1 MENILF
7 DRFVEYGR
15 KAVAEKD
22 EVIYRPGDL
31 QRKNCA
37 YYLVTGIVALA
48 TITKEGEEKVYL
60 YFNSGRLIG
69 FTQLLME
76 VNNREGISWNR
87 KIGHAEVFII
97 ARSKCVLYQLRDRD
111 FKRLME
117 RDAAFNR
124 QVLHVV
130 TENYVELL
138 DHFQQALEE
147 SAGTRLCRLLLE
159 CYKERNGV
167 KVVPK
172 SMTFLEMSRYLGTHP
187 VTVSRIVAALK
198 KKGCISKENGYVVIK
213 DEERLMELIMSGE
226 EIKQ

>member
-1 MENILF
+1 MENVLF
-7 DRFVEYGR
+7 DRFVEYGQ
-15 KAVAEKD
+15 KFMVEKD
-22 EVIYRPGDL
+22 ELIYRPGDL
-31 QRKNCA
+31 QRRNCA
-37 YYLVTGIVALA
+37 FYLETGIVALA

-60 YFNSGRLIG
+60 YFNGGRLIG

-76 VNNREGISWNR
+76 VNNREGISWKR
-87 KIGHAEVFII
+87 KIGHAEIFII
-97 ARSKCVLYQLRDRD
+97 ARSKCVLYQLREKD
-111 FKRLME
+111 FKRLMG
-117 RDAAFNR
+117 DDVAFNR
-124 QVLHVV
+124 QVLYVV

-147 SAGTRLCRLLLE
+147 SAGTRFCRLLLE
-159 CYKERNGV
+159 CYTQRNGV

-198 KKGCISKENGYVVIK
+198 KMGCISKENGYVVIK

-226 EIKQ
+226 EIK